1 MARRWLDPV
10 NVGAVAFL
18 VIAVVWTMWDATPP
32 ENLLPDDPAAEAAA
46 EVAQEQAQDA
56 PGGQKIPVLRMDLSQ
71 ANVADVEAWR
81 DSVRAVQMAGR
92 YLVMELDYEGR
103 VVTITGLVD
112 DATDLVASQLVLRDV
127 TVQGL

>member
-10 NVGAVAFL
+10 NVGAVVFL
-18 VIAVVWTMWDATPP
+18 VAAVVWTMWGTRPP
-32 ENLLPDDPAAEAAA
+32 ENLIPDNPAAEAAA
-46 EVAQEQAQDA
+46 QVAQEQAQEA
-56 PGGQKIPVLRMDLSQ
+56 QGGQRIPVLRLDLSQ
-71 ANVADVEAWR
+71 ANVANVEAWR
-81 DSVRAVQMAGR
+81 DSVRAVQMEGR

-112 DATDLVASQLVLRDV
+112 DETNLMASQLVLRDV